1 MKSKKASNLWA
12 DTDEED
18 NAENDT
24 GENKNPEE
32 VQQGGVKRN
41 CDIGGKQLNGRVILL
56 NTRTQF
62 I

>member
-24 GENKNPEE
+24 GDNKNPEE
-32 VQQGGVKRN
+32 VQDQQKN
-41 CDIGGKQLNGRVILL
+41 FTILA
-56 NTRTQF
+56 